1 MMSNPVCSMYVE
13 GTTGT
18 LTSVNSP
25 GTATKI
31 NTEGFRTGLI
41 AIRNLGVTNTLSVTI
56 TGFANR
62 TPSTAGI
69 EDKAATDIAPNA
81 TITYSFTDV
90 TRAFLNVTITPKVG
104 GSQSTYV
111 IEHCLGL

>member
-1 MMSNPVCSMYVE
+1 MSNPVCSMYEE

-31 NTEGFRTGLI
+31 TTEGYRTGLI
-41 AIRNLGVTNTLSVTI
+41 AICNLGGVNTLQYTI
-56 TGFANR
+56 TRFANR

-69 EDKAATDIAPNA
+69 VDVATADIAPN
-81 TITYSFTDV
+81 TTVTHSFS
-90 TRAFLNVTITPKVG
+90 NVTGAFYHVTIVPKVAS
-104 GSQSTYV
+104 SQSTYV

>member
-1 MMSNPVCSMYVE
+1 MYQE

-31 NTEGFRTGLI
+31 TTEGYRTGLV
-41 AIRNLGVTNTLSVTI
+41 AIRNLGANTISITVT
-56 TGFANR
+56 GYANR
-62 TPSTAGI
+62 TPLTAGI
-69 EDKAATDIAPNA
+69 EDKALTDIASNA
-81 TITYSFTDV
+81 TVTYSFSNV
-90 TRAFLNVTITPKVG
+90 TRAYITVTVVPKVA
-104 GSQSTYV
+104 GSQSEYV

>member
-1 MMSNPVCSMYVE
+1 MPDSVCSMYEE

-25 GTATKI
+25 GTATTI
-31 NTEGFRTGLI
+31 DTRNFRSGLV
-41 AIRNLGVTNTLSVTI
+41 AIRNLGATNTLQYTI
-56 TGFANR
+56 TGYANIDPD
-62 TPSTAGI
+62 TGGI
-69 EDKAATDIAPNA
+69 ADVTIADIAPN
-81 TITYSFTDV
+81 TTVTYSFSGV
-90 TRAFLNVTITPKVG
+90 TRAMIIVTVTPKVA